1 MKSGSPNSTGVP
13 FSTRISLTV
22 PDFSASISFI
32 SFIASMMHSVSP
44 AFDLLTDFDKCGGI
58 RAGRAVERADHR
70 RFLSVGQIAGG
81 RRGGGRG
88 CRNGCG
94 GRRYGRRGG
103 RYGRGVNG
111 SCRSCNGTGNA
122 DFFLAF
128 GYFDFGDTR
137 FFNQINQFF

>member
-1 MKSGSPNSTGVP
+1 
-13 FSTRISLTV
+13 
-22 PDFSASISFI
+22 
-32 SFIASMMHSVSP
+32 
-44 AFDLLTDFDKCGGI
+44 
-58 RAGRAVERADHR
+58 
-70 RFLSVGQIAGG
+70 
-81 RRGGGRG
+81 

-111 SCRSCNGTGNA
+111 CGGDGSGDA